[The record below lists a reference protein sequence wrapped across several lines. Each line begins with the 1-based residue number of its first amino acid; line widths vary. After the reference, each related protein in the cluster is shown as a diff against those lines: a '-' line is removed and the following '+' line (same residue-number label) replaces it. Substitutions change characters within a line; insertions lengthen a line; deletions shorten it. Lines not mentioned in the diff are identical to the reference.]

1 MNSQLVFATH
11 DTGLLESQDGQP
23 PALRRDQVYF
33 TNKDTQGASELYSL
47 AEFKESARPV
57 HNIRKRYLSGLY
69 GAIPSVEKLSL

>member
-1 MNSQLVFATH
+1 MIFTTH

-33 TNKDTQGASELYSL
+33 TKKDAEGATELYSL
-47 AEFKESARPV
+47 AEFKDDARPV